1 MDLSN
6 YVVKDF
12 VLNESFQKWILQPD
26 DEIQFFWTKWLTN
39 HPEKYEVIMEA
50 KLFIQNIHTS
60 IEEHIGDSFD
70 VWNEISDSLENFEVA
85 DKTLDKGNR
94 DK

>member
-26 DEIQFFWTKWLTN
+26 DEIQFFWTNWLTD
-39 HPEKYEVIMEA
+39 HPEKYDVIMEA
-50 KLFIQNIHTS
+50 KLFIQNIRAS
-60 IEEHIGDSFD
+60 IEEHVDDFD
-70 VWNEISDSLENFEVA
+70 VWNEINDSL
-85 DKTLDKGNR
+85 KILK
-94 DK
+94 

>member
-26 DEIQFFWTKWLTN
+26 DEIQYFWMNWLKD
-39 HPEKYEVIMEA
+39 HPEKCDIIAEA
-50 KLFIQNIHTS
+50 KLFIQNINAS
-60 IEEHIGDSFD
+60 MEESVPDFLDAWDKI
-70 VWNEISDSLENFEVA
+70 NDSLENFEVA
-85 DKTLDKGNR
+85 EKTIDKADRSN
-94 DK
+94 

>member
-26 DEIQFFWTKWLTN
+26 DEVQFFWMNWLSA
-39 HPEKYEVIMEA
+39 HPEKYDVIMEA
-50 KLFIQNIHTS
+50 KFLIQNIHAS
-60 IEEHIGDSFD
+60 LDGSAGDIYD
-70 VWNEISDSLENFEVA
+70 VWDKINDSLENDEVA
-85 DKTLDKGNR
+85 DKATGKADR
-94 DK
+94 TT

>member
-26 DEIQFFWTKWLTN
+26 DEVEFFWMSWLSD
-39 HPEKYEVIMEA
+39 HPEKYNIIIEA
-50 KLFIQNIHTS
+50 KLFIQNINAS
-60 IEEHIGDSFD
+60 MEESVNDFHD
-70 VWNEISDSLENFEVA
+70 VWNKINDSLENSGVA
-85 DKTLDKGNR
+85 DKTTGKADPNN
-94 DK
+94 